1 MLKFIKMKY
10 HYAYL
15 LYYSALLSFLPWL
28 KSFLRIE
35 IRDEKIENS
44 SGMHFFM
51 FEIFD
56 QHRWKLR

>member
-15 LYYSALLSFLPWL
+15 LSYSVLLSFLPWL
-28 KSFLRIE
+28 KTFLRIE
-35 IRDEKIENS
+35 IRDEND
-44 SGMHFFM
+44 MHVFM